1 MARSAQGRRR
11 DPRENNA
18 RDTRIAGTAP
28 PVVAVVHPGHS
39 ELDIGEGLP
48 GAGGHKGTDF
58 IQSSGR
64 VPVHRARTVPQQR
77 RPVLV
82 MRDQMSK
89 LYMTEN
95 SLPLEFFAQIGQ
107 MPGEPAAVDRALPR
121 R

>member
-1 MARSAQGRRR
+1 LAHGRRR

-18 RDTRIAGTAP
+18 RDTSIAGTAP
-28 PVVAVVHPGHS
+28 PVVALVDPGQS
-39 ELDIGEGLP
+39 ELDIGKGLP
-48 GAGGHKGTDF
+48 GASGHKGADF
-58 IQSSGR
+58 ILSSGR

-82 MRDQMSK
+82 VRDQMSK
-89 LYMTEN
+89 LYMTE
-95 SLPLEFFAQIGQ
+95 SPLPLEFFAQIGQ